1 MTRKREKA
9 LGRENQQM
17 SFMIVR
23 MLSLDDGGPG
33 AGGGVGRVLENVLSR
48 EKG

>member
-33 AGGGVGRVLENVLSR
+33 QGGVLEDVLSR